1 MPVYQN
7 AKIRLYFVVPDDV
20 YNTFER
26 QDCTIQDNTSKED
39 RPVKRTNSI
48 LDSVEHFL
56 IRLPTRII
64 KNHFLRYIFASP
76 LSPEEP
82 DNDGGYYYK
91 DGRYERR
98 LSQKSVNYL
107 NRNSGQ
113 IIIWSADFGHVF
125 SKFEV

>member
-48 LDSVEHFL
+48 LDSVE
-56 IRLPTRII
+56 
-64 KNHFLRYIFASP
+64 
-76 LSPEEP
+76 
-82 DNDGGYYYK
+82 
-91 DGRYERR
+91 
-98 LSQKSVNYL
+98 Q
-107 NRNSGQ
+107 
-113 IIIWSADFGHVF
+113 
-125 SKFEV
+125 